1 MQENDS
7 LARDMIWNT
16 IGNLV
21 YCICQWIITILTVR
35 IDSYGAV
42 GYLSLAM
49 STSSTFS
56 TIAMF
61 SMRNFQVSDV
71 KEEFCDNDYIA
82 SRILTCIMAL
92 VGCFIYSLKST
103 DTYQMWCINAFML
116 VRIAESIVDVLH
128 GINQKFRRY
137 DLIGKS
143 YLLRGIIT
151 IVCFLSGLVGSR
163 SILIAI
169 ILTGI
174 GNLSVAIIFDIRETR
189 KLDSFKVVFKQNKIL
204 SLLKKCIPIVVTSF
218 LLSMIPLLPRNAVQE
233 MMGNDMLGV
242 YSSIASPT
250 LIVQVF
256 ATYAFN
262 PLIPKISLFFVEKRY
277 ENFLKVFHTI
287 LLIFVVLGVGVNIG
301 ALLLGKF
308 GLKILYGEEILKN
321 YSLFMPLVWC
331 TILTAYVW
339 ILNSVIT
346 AIRQI
351 IPMMMVMIVSFIIDV
366 ILKNSFILW
375 FGVNGASYIQILCLF
390 VVIVSLIVIIEKNI
404 CDKQKKV

>member
-1 MQENDS
+1 
-7 LARDMIWNT
+7 
-16 IGNLV
+16 
-21 YCICQWIITILTVR
+21 
-35 IDSYGAV
+35 
-42 GYLSLAM
+42 
-49 STSSTFS
+49 
-56 TIAMF
+56 
-61 SMRNFQVSDV
+61 
-71 KEEFCDNDYIA
+71 
-82 SRILTCIMAL
+82 
-92 VGCFIYSLKST
+92 
-103 DTYQMWCINAFML
+103 
-116 VRIAESIVDVLH
+116 
-128 GINQKFRRY
+128 
-137 DLIGKS
+137 
-143 YLLRGIIT
+143 
-151 IVCFLSGLVGSR
+151 
-163 SILIAI
+163 
-169 ILTGI
+169 
-174 GNLSVAIIFDIRETR
+174 
-189 KLDSFKVVFKQNKIL
+189 
-204 SLLKKCIPIVVTSF
+204 
-218 LLSMIPLLPRNAVQE
+218 
-233 MMGNDMLGV
+233 MLGV